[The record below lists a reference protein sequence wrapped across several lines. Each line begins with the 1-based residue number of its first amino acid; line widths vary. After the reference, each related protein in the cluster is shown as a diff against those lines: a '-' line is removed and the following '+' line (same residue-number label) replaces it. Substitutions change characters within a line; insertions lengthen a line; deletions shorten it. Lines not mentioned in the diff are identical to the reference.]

1 MFSILI
7 GLACQ
12 TPSAPIDNSELKID
26 TPRVPPTM
34 KPSQPPVFPDMESI
48 DMAMTSGQVLSIG
61 TMNINYSPKTH
72 AYASHEMISDYNVYP
87 MNNAVI
93 LQGMIEGSIGKHKHV
108 FFGFTGVKENGKKD
122 MPLLLEAMLIYEVP
136 EDDGPGEYSKTFQIE
151 SLKKDAVLQSVESMT
166 IEDSDGDGQFEVRAS
181 VYFKTCCEK
190 ENIPYLE
197 NMHFELQELELI
209 RQNE

>member
-1 MFSILI
+1 MFSIFI

-12 TPSAPIDNSELKID
+12 TTSPANDNSELEID
-26 TPRVPPTM
+26 IAQAQPTIKATP
-34 KPSQPPVFPDMESI
+34 QPVFPDMKSI
-48 DMAMTSGQVLSIG
+48 DMAMSSGQVLSIG

-72 AYASHEMISDYNVYP
+72 AFASHESITDYNVYP

-108 FFGFTGVKENGKKD
+108 FFGFTGVKENGNKD
-122 MPLLLEAMLIYEVP
+122 MPLRLEAMLIYEVP

-166 IEDSDGDGQFEVRAS
+166 ILDSDDDGQFEVQAS